1 MNWSQVLS
9 IVSILLAAYTFLH
22 KNNKEQTTEMT
33 TVIVKLEGISEGIAD
48 IKAEINSLKNE
59 QKTDHDRLIK
69 VESSLSE
76 AWSYLDRMG
85 GTGT

>member
-9 IVSILLAAYTFLH
+9 IISILLAAYTFLH

-33 TVIVKLEGISEGIAD
+33 TVIVKLEGISEGISD

-76 AWSYLDRMG
+76 AWSNIDRLSG
-85 GTGT
+85 GTA